1 MGDKRMVKY
10 VIKRILWM
18 IPIVLCVTILVFTLM
33 IFCPG
38 NPAEIILGAT
48 ATEAD
53 IAAKTEELGL
63 NDPYLVRLG
72 DYMVNVFIKH
82 DLGDSWITGVDI
94 MGSIAERL
102 PRTMILTIIT
112 LIIAFGLGIPLGVVA
127 ATHQNRWPDN
137 VSMLI
142 ALVGVAIPNFW
153 LALMLI
159 LLFSVKL
166 GWLPAMGIDNGIFS
180 YILPALSG
188 CMGALAGCA
197 RQTRSSMLEV
207 IRSDYITTARS
218 KGVPER
224 DVIVKH
230 ALKNALIPIIT
241 LFGSTFGHLLGG
253 MMIIETVFSLPGMG
267 TYIIGAVNNRDYPIV
282 QGGTIFLA
290 ITFSVCMLA
299 VDLLYAAV
307 DPRIKAQY
315 VSHKKA
321 KKEPTQGKEA
331 AANA

>member
-1 MGDKRMVKY
+1 
-10 VIKRILWM
+10 M

-72 DYMVNVFIKH
+72 DYMVDVFIKH
-82 DLGDSWITGVDI
+82 DLGNSWISGVSI
-94 MGSIAERL
+94 MDSIVERL

-137 VSMLI
+137 LSMLI
-142 ALVGVAIPNFW
+142 ALIGVAIPNFW

-159 LLFSVKL
+159 LLFSVNL

-188 CMGALAGCA
+188 CMGALASCA

-290 ITFSVCMLA
+290 ITFSLCMLA

-315 VSHKKA
+315 ASPKKA
-321 KKEPTQGKEA
+321 KKEKSEGKEA
-331 AANA
+331 VANA